1 LSVTVKRKAN
11 ANQRDSPILPNY
23 RNPEAK
29 SEQVEIVM
37 KKRMLA
43 THPYAISKNQTVPN
57 RQNQI
62 CGKKNKTKEAP
73 QNSQQGESGEKRKRK
88 NTHKGKVKKRIKC
101 NSWRSAIVTTKV

>member
-1 LSVTVKRKAN
+1 LLVVVKSKAN

-23 RNPEAK
+23 HNPEAK

-43 THPYAISKNQTVPN
+43 THPYAISENQTVPN

-62 CGKKNKTKEAP
+62 CGKKKQKTEEAP
-73 QNSQQGESGEKRKRK
+73 KNS
-88 NTHKGKVKKRIKC
+88 
-101 NSWRSAIVTTKV
+101 